1 VPIQFFTAVL
11 GGEVEVPTIDGRV
24 SLKVPPETQSGKL
37 FRLRGKGVGSQR
49 HGQGDL
55 LCRVAV
61 ETPVRLTSEQKDV
74 LKQFQD
80 LLAQG
85 GTVHNPKASSWFGK
99 VKQFFAN

>member
-1 VPIQFFTAVL
+1 MP
-11 GGEVEVPTIDGRV
+11 GGRRNASSFDVRAN
-24 SLKVPPETQSGKL
+24 
-37 FRLRGKGVGSQR
+37 
-49 HGQGDL
+49 GQGDL

-61 ETPVRLTSEQKDV
+61 ETPVRLTSEQKDL

-85 GTVHNPKASSWFGK
+85 GDVHNPKASSWFGK